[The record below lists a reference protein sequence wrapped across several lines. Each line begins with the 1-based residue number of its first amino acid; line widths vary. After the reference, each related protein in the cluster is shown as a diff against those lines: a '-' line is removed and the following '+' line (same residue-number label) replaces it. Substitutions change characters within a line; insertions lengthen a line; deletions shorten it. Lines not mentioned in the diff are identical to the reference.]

1 MTLRIIAI
9 FDTMLKVVPLADF
22 FFPGK
27 YLKTGAVFKV
37 FHFSEKD
44 FLGLL
49 ASEVKGQWVNPT
61 ESAHCSLNPL
71 ALSLPL
77 QSSLIQ
83 VMHHVKRSYIPC

>member
-22 FFPGK
+22 FSGK
-27 YLKTGAVFKV
+27 YLKTGTVFKV

-49 ASEVKGQWVNPT
+49 ASEVKGQWVNPI
-61 ESAHCSLNPL
+61 ESAHCSLSPL
-71 ALSLPL
+71 ALSPL

-83 VMHHVKRSYIPC
+83 VMHHVKRSYIPF